1 MSFSTVLT
9 IAGLLL
15 TAVLGIWS
23 IYLAIKRRYAGEI
36 TFVQEYALGL
46 FDSMVKNFPD
56 LSIKFKR
63 KSIGES
69 LVLLKGYLV
78 NTGSKD
84 ITPEMVAEPIRIKLP
99 EGYRW
104 LTAKIVESSPSVQAS
119 VGILD
124 KTHLSFDMG
133 MFRCDEYIRFE
144 CVSES
149 PIHGEAG
156 LSQINAA
163 TNFLKSMKFAHRI
176 ADTAPIR
183 WSVLTTEGKPSEL
196 TILMKI
202 CVMVILVA
210 AFSLA
215 FGYSSYRDNRFKV
228 HYFLSSNGAA
238 FEVNLN
244 SLPDGQIQL
253 KGVVSS
259 YDETVPSSELF
270 RKPIEAKVGPGEVD
284 SARWAYF
291 AVPAVLLVAGM
302 SYAVYLHVLYGRQKR
317 LWKILLTPKSN
328 RT

>member
-1 MSFSTVLT
+1 MSVSTLLT

-63 KSIGES
+63 KPISES

-84 ITPEMVAEPIRIKLP
+84 ITPEMVVEPIRITLP
-99 EGYRW
+99 GGYRW
-104 LTAKIVESSPSVQAS
+104 LTAKIVESSPSVHAS
-119 VGILD
+119 ASILD
-124 KTHLSFDMG
+124 QTHLSFEMG

-149 PIHGEAG
+149 PIHGKAG

-183 WSVLTTEGKPSEL
+183 WSVLTSQGKPSEL

-202 CVMVILVA
+202 CVMVILVS

-215 FGYSSYRDNRFKV
+215 FGYSSYKDNRKI

-244 SLPDGQIQL
+244 PLPDGQIQL

-270 RKPIEAKVGPGEVD
+270 RKPIEAKVGPSDLD

-291 AVPAVLLVAGM
+291 AIPAVLLVAGM

-317 LWKILLTPKSN
+317 LWKIL
-328 RT
+328 